1 MFHQARHRTSGCYHD
16 VRDVSVLVA
25 QVHETKEALSMGT
38 QGLMGR
44 RTMIPNAVPVNN
56 VIVLYSAYHFMFN
69 YCLIFNVSQ

>member
-1 MFHQARHRTSGCYHD
+1 
-16 VRDVSVLVA
+16 
-25 QVHETKEALSMGT
+25 MGT

-44 RTMIPNAVPVNN
+44 STMIPNAVPVNN